1 MPLLHIRSNTTISD
15 KKAVALAASKQ
26 TAQLLSKPENYV
38 MVIVDDQQHLIFAG
52 NDQPAAYLELKSIN
66 LPESQTTELSSA
78 LCDFISEQLGIDNSR
93 VYIEF
98 SNAQRHMWGW
108 SGATF

>member
-1 MPLLHIRSNTTISD
+1 MPLLHIRSNTTIDD
-15 KKAVALAASKQ
+15 KEAVALALSKQ
-26 TAQLLSKPENYV
+26 TAQLLGKPENYV
-38 MVIVDDQQHLIFAG
+38 MVIINDQQHLIFAG
-52 NDQPAAYLELKSIN
+52 NTQAAAYLELKSIN

-78 LCDFISEQLGIDNSR
+78 LCDLVNQELGIDSSR
-93 VYIEF
+93 IYIEF

>member
-1 MPLLHIRSNTTISD
+1 MPLLHIRSNITID
-15 KKAVALAASKQ
+15 NKEAVALAASKQ
-26 TAQLLSKPENYV
+26 TAQLLGKPENYV
-38 MVIVDDQQHLIFAG
+38 MVIIDDQQHLIFAG
-52 NDQPAAYLELKSIN
+52 NDQAAAYLELKSIN
-66 LPESQTTELSSA
+66 LSESKTTELSSA
-78 LCDFISEQLGIDNSR
+78 LCDFIHQELGIDSNR